1 MAHPDD
7 LPLRLEIPLYGLPR
21 GTDPAALA
29 LKAAGVAAS
38 LEELGSF
45 DQREPEPA
53 HAFRPTGEN
62 DR

>member
-1 MAHPDD
+1 MSPPDD
-7 LPLRLEIPLYGLPR
+7 HPLLMEIPLYGLPC
-21 GTDPAALA
+21 GTDPAALT

-53 HAFRPTGEN
+53 HRFRLTGEK
-62 DR
+62 DQ